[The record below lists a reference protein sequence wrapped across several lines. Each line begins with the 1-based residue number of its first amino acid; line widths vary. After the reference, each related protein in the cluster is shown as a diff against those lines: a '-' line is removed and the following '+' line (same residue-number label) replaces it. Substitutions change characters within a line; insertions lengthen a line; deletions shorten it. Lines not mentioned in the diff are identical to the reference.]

1 MKNDPRSCE
10 RDLCSCV
17 RRLKK
22 IPVRR
27 SNKVSYEAQC
37 FVTLNT
43 MVYIQSAVCIFLL
56 STNLYIKDQQ
66 DMSILISFLKNITS
80 SAGKPG
86 INHTKR
92 NAPFL
97 TRP

>member
-27 SNKVSYEAQC
+27 SNKVSYEAHC
-37 FVTLNT
+37 FVTLKT

-86 INHTKR
+86 INRTKR
-92 NAPFL
+92 NTPF
-97 TRP
+97 